1 MYTEVAEQ
9 LFNLIDNN
17 KDIRT
22 DFFDALAVQ
31 NPKSAL
37 KSWFDDNVNDNELQ
51 DLFRN
56 GQNKEGFLDWICSA
70 DGGRFFME
78 TVPEINDQNIK
89 YLPTRQKMSDE
100 QDRAIYQEI
109 EAEDSSIMNQRERI
123 RKSMEDGNYKSNDV
137 DNDDEIQM
145 ALDALESSE
154 DDELNVVFDIV
165 DGSFDNEDSDDES
178 DIGSD
183 EVNMVFDIIDGSED
197 DSSDEDFEDGFEDD
211 SSDEDFEDGSEDDGH
226 GYDEEEDVQHKKRI
240 YLDHH
245 VNKVVE
251 EIDKEEKID
260 RYVHKKY
267 YVMKKKELVSTENL
281 NKLEDELDAKNIS
294 YYDFGKNDTIAIKI
308 YTQNEVQLNRIFEKL
323 DFKARCVDI
332 AHYTDD
338 WYS

>member
-1 MYTEVAEQ
+1 MNTDYSEVAEQ
-9 LFNLIDNN
+9 IFNLIDND
-17 KDIRT
+17 KDIRN
-22 DFFDALAVQ
+22 DFFDAMAVQ
-31 NPKSAL
+31 DQKTAIE
-37 KSWFDDNVNDNELQ
+37 SWFNDNVNDNELQ
-51 DLFRN
+51 DLFKN
-56 GQNKEGFLDWICSA
+56 GQNKEGFLNWIC
-70 DGGRFFME
+70 GQPGNLFFMK

-89 YLPTRQKMSDE
+89 YLPTKQNMSDE
-100 QDRAIYQEI
+100 QDRDICQEI
-109 EAEDSSIMNQRERI
+109 ESEDSSIMNYREHI
-123 RKSMEDGNYKSNDV
+123 RKSMSDGEYKSDEI

-145 ALDALESSE
+145 AIDALDSSE
-154 DDELNVVFDIV
+154 DDDVNIVF
-165 DGSFDNEDSDDES
+165 N
-178 DIGSD
+178 
-183 EVNMVFDIIDGSED
+183 IIDGSED
-197 DSSDEDFEDGFEDD
+197 DSSDEDFD
-211 SSDEDFEDGSEDDGH
+211 DGSEDDGPE
-226 GYDEEEDVQHKKRI
+226 YDEEEDEDVQHKKRI

-267 YVMKKKELVSTENL
+267 YVMKKKELISTENL
-281 NKLEDELDAKNIS
+281 NRLEDELDSKNIS

>member
-1 MYTEVAEQ
+1 MNTDYSEVAEQ
-9 LFNLIDNN
+9 IFNLIDND
-17 KDIRT
+17 KDIRN
-22 DFFDALAVQ
+22 DFFDAMAVQ
-31 NPKSAL
+31 DQKTAIE
-37 KSWFDDNVNDNELQ
+37 SWFNDNVNDNELQ
-51 DLFRN
+51 DLFKN
-56 GQNKEGFLDWICSA
+56 GQNKEGFLNWIC
-70 DGGRFFME
+70 GQPGNLFFTK

-89 YLPTRQKMSDE
+89 YLPTKQNMSDE
-100 QDRAIYQEI
+100 QDRDICQEI
-109 EAEDSSIMNQRERI
+109 ESEDSSIMNYREHI
-123 RKSMEDGNYKSNDV
+123 RKSMSDGEYKSDEI

-145 ALDALESSE
+145 AIDALDSSE
-154 DDELNVVFDIV
+154 DDDVNIVF
-165 DGSFDNEDSDDES
+165 N
-178 DIGSD
+178 
-183 EVNMVFDIIDGSED
+183 IIDGSED
-197 DSSDEDFEDGFEDD
+197 DSSDEDFD
-211 SSDEDFEDGSEDDGH
+211 DGSEDDGH
-226 GYDEEEDVQHKKRI
+226 KYDEEEDEDIQHKKRI

-267 YVMKKKELVSTENL
+267 YVMKKKELISTENL
-281 NKLEDELDAKNIS
+281 NRLEDELDSKNIS

>member
-1 MYTEVAEQ
+1 MNTDYSEVAEQ
-9 LFNLIDNN
+9 IFNLIDND
-17 KDIRT
+17 KDIRN
-22 DFFDALAVQ
+22 DFFDAMAVQ
-31 NPKSAL
+31 DQKTAIE
-37 KSWFDDNVNDNELQ
+37 SWFNDNVNDNELQ
-51 DLFRN
+51 DLFKN
-56 GQNKEGFLDWICSA
+56 GQNKEGFLDWIC
-70 DGGRFFME
+70 GQPGNLFFMK

-89 YLPTRQKMSDE
+89 YLPTKQNMSDE
-100 QDRAIYQEI
+100 QDRDICQEI
-109 EAEDSSIMNQRERI
+109 ESEDSSIMNYREHI
-123 RKSMEDGNYKSNDV
+123 RKSMSDGEYKSDEI

-145 ALDALESSE
+145 AIDAMDSSE
-154 DDELNVVFDIV
+154 DDDVNIVF
-165 DGSFDNEDSDDES
+165 N
-178 DIGSD
+178 
-183 EVNMVFDIIDGSED
+183 IIDGSED
-197 DSSDEDFEDGFEDD
+197 DSSDEDFD
-211 SSDEDFEDGSEDDGH
+211 DGSEDDGH
-226 GYDEEEDVQHKKRI
+226 EYDGEEDEDVQHKKRI

-267 YVMKKKELVSTENL
+267 YVMKKKELISTENL
-281 NKLEDELDAKNIS
+281 NRLEDELDSKNIS

>member
-9 LFNLIDNN
+9 LFNLIDND
-17 KDIRT
+17 KDIRN

-31 NPKSAL
+31 NQKPAVR
-37 KSWFDDNVNDNELQ
+37 SWFNDNVNDNELQ
-51 DLFRN
+51 DLFKN
-56 GQNKEGFLDWICSA
+56 GQNKEGFLDWICS
-70 DGGRFFME
+70 DSGGRFFME

-89 YLPTRQKMSDE
+89 YLPTKQNMSDE
-100 QDRAIYQEI
+100 QDRDICQEI
-109 EAEDSSIMNQRERI
+109 ESEDSSIMNYREHI
-123 RKSMEDGNYKSNDV
+123 RKSMSNGEYKSDEI

-145 ALDALESSE
+145 AIDALDSSE
-154 DDELNVVFDIV
+154 DDDVNIVF
-165 DGSFDNEDSDDES
+165 N
-178 DIGSD
+178 
-183 EVNMVFDIIDGSED
+183 IIDGSED
-197 DSSDEDFEDGFEDD
+197 DSSDEDFD
-211 SSDEDFEDGSEDDGH
+211 DGSEDDGH
-226 GYDEEEDVQHKKRI
+226 EYDEEEDEDVQHKKRI

-267 YVMKKKELVSTENL
+267 YVMKKKELISTENL
-281 NKLEDELDAKNIS
+281 NRLEDELDSKNIS

>member
-1 MYTEVAEQ
+1 MNTDYSEVAEQ
-9 LFNLIDNN
+9 IFNLIDND
-17 KDIRT
+17 KDIRN
-22 DFFDALAVQ
+22 DFFDAMAVQ
-31 NPKSAL
+31 DQKTAIE
-37 KSWFDDNVNDNELQ
+37 SWFNDNVNDNELQ
-51 DLFRN
+51 DLFKN
-56 GQNKEGFLDWICSA
+56 GQNKEGFLNWIC
-70 DGGRFFME
+70 GQPGNLFFTK

-89 YLPTRQKMSDE
+89 YLPTKQNMSDE
-100 QDRAIYQEI
+100 QDRDIYQEI
-109 EAEDSSIMNQRERI
+109 ESEDSSIMNYREHI
-123 RKSMEDGNYKSNDV
+123 RKSMSDGEYKSDEI

-145 ALDALESSE
+145 AIDALDSSE
-154 DDELNVVFDIV
+154 DDDVNIVF
-165 DGSFDNEDSDDES
+165 N
-178 DIGSD
+178 
-183 EVNMVFDIIDGSED
+183 IIDGSED
-197 DSSDEDFEDGFEDD
+197 DSSDEDFD
-211 SSDEDFEDGSEDDGH
+211 DGSEDDGH
-226 GYDEEEDVQHKKRI
+226 KYDEEEDEDEDVQHKKRI

-267 YVMKKKELVSTENL
+267 YVMKKKELISTENL
-281 NKLEDELDAKNIS
+281 NRLEDELDSKNIS

>member
-1 MYTEVAEQ
+1 MNTDYSEVAEQ
-9 LFNLIDNN
+9 IFNLIDND
-17 KDIRT
+17 KDIRN
-22 DFFDALAVQ
+22 DFFDAMAVQ
-31 NPKSAL
+31 DQKTAIE
-37 KSWFDDNVNDNELQ
+37 SWFNDNVNDNELQ
-51 DLFRN
+51 DLFKN
-56 GQNKEGFLDWICSA
+56 GQNKEGFLNWIC
-70 DGGRFFME
+70 GQPGNLFFTK

-89 YLPTRQKMSDE
+89 YLPTKQNMSDE
-100 QDRAIYQEI
+100 QDRDICQEI
-109 EAEDSSIMNQRERI
+109 ESEDSSIMNYREHI
-123 RKSMEDGNYKSNDV
+123 RKSMSNGEYKSDEI

-145 ALDALESSE
+145 AIDALDSSE
-154 DDELNVVFDIV
+154 DDDVNIVF
-165 DGSFDNEDSDDES
+165 N
-178 DIGSD
+178 
-183 EVNMVFDIIDGSED
+183 IIDGSED
-197 DSSDEDFEDGFEDD
+197 DSSDEDFD
-211 SSDEDFEDGSEDDGH
+211 DGSEDDGH
-226 GYDEEEDVQHKKRI
+226 EYDEEEDEDVQHKKRI

-267 YVMKKKELVSTENL
+267 YVMKKKELISTENL
-281 NKLEDELDAKNIS
+281 NRLEDELDSKNIS

>member
-1 MYTEVAEQ
+1 MNTDYSEVAEQ
-9 LFNLIDNN
+9 IFNLIDND
-17 KDIRT
+17 KDIRN
-22 DFFDALAVQ
+22 DFFDAMAVQ
-31 NPKSAL
+31 DQKTAIE
-37 KSWFDDNVNDNELQ
+37 SWFNDNVNDNELQ
-51 DLFRN
+51 DLFKN
-56 GQNKEGFLDWICSA
+56 GQNKEGFLDWIC
-70 DGGRFFME
+70 GQPGNLFFMK

-89 YLPTRQKMSDE
+89 YLPTKLNMSDE
-100 QDRAIYQEI
+100 QDRDICQEI
-109 EAEDSSIMNQRERI
+109 ESEDSSIMNYREHI
-123 RKSMEDGNYKSNDV
+123 RKSMSNGEYKSDEI

-145 ALDALESSE
+145 AIDALDSSE
-154 DDELNVVFDIV
+154 DDDVNIVF
-165 DGSFDNEDSDDES
+165 N
-178 DIGSD
+178 
-183 EVNMVFDIIDGSED
+183 IIDGSED
-197 DSSDEDFEDGFEDD
+197 DSSDEDFD
-211 SSDEDFEDGSEDDGH
+211 DGSEDDGH
-226 GYDEEEDVQHKKRI
+226 KYDEEEDEDVQHKKRI

-267 YVMKKKELVSTENL
+267 YVMKKKELISTENL
-281 NKLEDELDAKNIS
+281 NRLEDELDSKNIS

>member
-1 MYTEVAEQ
+1 MNTDYSEVAEQ
-9 LFNLIDNN
+9 IFNLIDND
-17 KDIRT
+17 KDIRN
-22 DFFDALAVQ
+22 DFFDAMAVQ
-31 NPKSAL
+31 DQKTAIE
-37 KSWFDDNVNDNELQ
+37 SWFNDNVNDNELQ
-51 DLFRN
+51 DLFKN
-56 GQNKEGFLDWICSA
+56 GQNKEGFLDWIC
-70 DGGRFFME
+70 GQPGNLFFTK

-89 YLPTRQKMSDE
+89 YLPTKQNMSDE
-100 QDRAIYQEI
+100 QDRDICQEI
-109 EAEDSSIMNQRERI
+109 ESEDSSIMNYREHI
-123 RKSMEDGNYKSNDV
+123 RKSMSDGEYKSDEI

-145 ALDALESSE
+145 AIDALDSSE
-154 DDELNVVFDIV
+154 DDDVNIVF
-165 DGSFDNEDSDDES
+165 N
-178 DIGSD
+178 
-183 EVNMVFDIIDGSED
+183 IIDGSED
-197 DSSDEDFEDGFEDD
+197 DSSDEDFD
-211 SSDEDFEDGSEDDGH
+211 DGSEDDGH
-226 GYDEEEDVQHKKRI
+226 KYDEEEDEDVQHKKRI

-267 YVMKKKELVSTENL
+267 YVMKKKELISTENL
-281 NKLEDELDAKNIS
+281 NRLEDELDSKNIS

>member
-1 MYTEVAEQ
+1 MNTDYSEVAEQ
-9 LFNLIDNN
+9 IFNLIDND
-17 KDIRT
+17 KDIRN
-22 DFFDALAVQ
+22 DFFDAMAVQ
-31 NPKSAL
+31 DQKTAIE
-37 KSWFDDNVNDNELQ
+37 SWFNDNVNDNELQ
-51 DLFRN
+51 DLFKN
-56 GQNKEGFLDWICSA
+56 GQNKEGFLNWIC
-70 DGGRFFME
+70 GQPGNLFFMK

-89 YLPTRQKMSDE
+89 YLPTKQNMSDE
-100 QDRAIYQEI
+100 QDRDICQEI
-109 EAEDSSIMNQRERI
+109 ESEDSSIMNYREHI
-123 RKSMEDGNYKSNDV
+123 RKSMSDGEYKSDEI

-145 ALDALESSE
+145 AIDALDSSE
-154 DDELNVVFDIV
+154 DDDVNIVF
-165 DGSFDNEDSDDES
+165 N
-178 DIGSD
+178 
-183 EVNMVFDIIDGSED
+183 IIDGSED
-197 DSSDEDFEDGFEDD
+197 DSSDEDFD
-211 SSDEDFEDGSEDDGH
+211 DGSEDDGH
-226 GYDEEEDVQHKKRI
+226 KYDEDEDEDVQHKKRI

-267 YVMKKKELVSTENL
+267 YVMKKKELISTENL
-281 NKLEDELDAKNIS
+281 NRLEDELDSKNIS

>member
-1 MYTEVAEQ
+1 MNTDYSEVAEQ
-9 LFNLIDNN
+9 IFNLIDND
-17 KDIRT
+17 KDIRN
-22 DFFDALAVQ
+22 DFFDAMAVQ
-31 NPKSAL
+31 DQKTAIE
-37 KSWFDDNVNDNELQ
+37 SWFNDNVNDNELQ
-51 DLFRN
+51 DLFKN
-56 GQNKEGFLDWICSA
+56 GQNKEGFLNWIC
-70 DGGRFFME
+70 GQPGNLFFMK

-89 YLPTRQKMSDE
+89 YLPTKQNMSDE
-100 QDRAIYQEI
+100 QDRDICQEI
-109 EAEDSSIMNQRERI
+109 ESEDSSIMNYREHI
-123 RKSMEDGNYKSNDV
+123 RKSMADGEYKSDEI

-145 ALDALESSE
+145 AIDALDSSE
-154 DDELNVVFDIV
+154 DDDVNIVF
-165 DGSFDNEDSDDES
+165 N
-178 DIGSD
+178 
-183 EVNMVFDIIDGSED
+183 IIDGS
-197 DSSDEDFEDGFEDD
+197 EDD

-226 GYDEEEDVQHKKRI
+226 EYDEEEDEDVQHKKRI

-267 YVMKKKELVSTENL
+267 YVMKKKELISTENL
-281 NKLEDELDAKNIS
+281 NRLEDELDSKNIS

>member
-1 MYTEVAEQ
+1 MNTDYSEVAEQ
-9 LFNLIDNN
+9 IFNLIDND
-17 KDIRT
+17 KDIRN
-22 DFFDALAVQ
+22 DFFDAMAVQ
-31 NPKSAL
+31 DQKTAIE
-37 KSWFDDNVNDNELQ
+37 SWFNDNVNDNELQ
-51 DLFRN
+51 DLFKN
-56 GQNKEGFLDWICSA
+56 GQNKEGFLNWIC
-70 DGGRFFME
+70 GQPGNLFFMK

-89 YLPTRQKMSDE
+89 YLPTKQNMSDE
-100 QDRAIYQEI
+100 QDRDICQEI
-109 EAEDSSIMNQRERI
+109 ESEDSSIMNYREHI
-123 RKSMEDGNYKSNDV
+123 RKSMSDGEYKSDEI

-145 ALDALESSE
+145 AIDALDSSE
-154 DDELNVVFDIV
+154 DDDVNIVF
-165 DGSFDNEDSDDES
+165 N
-178 DIGSD
+178 
-183 EVNMVFDIIDGSED
+183 IIDGSED
-197 DSSDEDFEDGFEDD
+197 DSSDEDFD
-211 SSDEDFEDGSEDDGH
+211 DGSEDDGH
-226 GYDEEEDVQHKKRI
+226 EYDEEEDENVQHKKRI

-267 YVMKKKELVSTENL
+267 YVMKKKELISTENL
-281 NKLEDELDAKNIS
+281 NRLEDELDSKNIS

>member
-1 MYTEVAEQ
+1 MNTDYSEVAEQ
-9 LFNLIDNN
+9 IFNLIDND
-17 KDIRT
+17 KDIRN
-22 DFFDALAVQ
+22 DFFDAMAVQ
-31 NPKSAL
+31 DQKTAI
-37 KSWFDDNVNDNELQ
+37 KSWFNDNVNDNELQ
-51 DLFRN
+51 DLFKN
-56 GQNKEGFLDWICSA
+56 GQNKEGFLDWIC
-70 DGGRFFME
+70 GQPGNLFFMK

-89 YLPTRQKMSDE
+89 YLPTKQNMSDE
-100 QDRAIYQEI
+100 QDRDICQEI
-109 EAEDSSIMNQRERI
+109 ESEDSSIMNYREHI
-123 RKSMEDGNYKSNDV
+123 RKSMSDGEYKSDEI

-145 ALDALESSE
+145 AIDALDSSE
-154 DDELNVVFDIV
+154 DDDVNIVF
-165 DGSFDNEDSDDES
+165 N
-178 DIGSD
+178 
-183 EVNMVFDIIDGSED
+183 IIDGSED
-197 DSSDEDFEDGFEDD
+197 DSSDEDFD
-211 SSDEDFEDGSEDDGH
+211 DGSEDDGH
-226 GYDEEEDVQHKKRI
+226 EYDEEEDEDVQHKKRI

-267 YVMKKKELVSTENL
+267 YVMKKKELISTENL
-281 NKLEDELDAKNIS
+281 NRLEDELDSKNIS

>member
-1 MYTEVAEQ
+1 MNTDYSEVAEQ
-9 LFNLIDNN
+9 IFNLIDNN
-17 KDIRT
+17 KDIRN
-22 DFFDALAVQ
+22 DFFDAMAVQ
-31 NPKSAL
+31 DQKTAIE
-37 KSWFDDNVNDNELQ
+37 SWFNDNVNDNELQ
-51 DLFRN
+51 DLFKN
-56 GQNKEGFLDWICSA
+56 GQNKEGFLNWIC
-70 DGGRFFME
+70 GQPGNLFFTK

-89 YLPTRQKMSDE
+89 YLPTKQNMSDE
-100 QDRAIYQEI
+100 QDRDICQEI
-109 EAEDSSIMNQRERI
+109 ESEDSSIMNYREHI
-123 RKSMEDGNYKSNDV
+123 RKSMSDGEYKSDEI

-145 ALDALESSE
+145 AIDALDSSE
-154 DDELNVVFDIV
+154 DDDVNIVF
-165 DGSFDNEDSDDES
+165 N
-178 DIGSD
+178 
-183 EVNMVFDIIDGSED
+183 IIDGSED
-197 DSSDEDFEDGFEDD
+197 DSSDEDFD
-211 SSDEDFEDGSEDDGH
+211 DGSEDDGH
-226 GYDEEEDVQHKKRI
+226 EYDEEEEEDEDVQHKKRI

-267 YVMKKKELVSTENL
+267 YVMKKKELISTENL
-281 NKLEDELDAKNIS
+281 NRLEDELDSKNIS

>member
-1 MYTEVAEQ
+1 MNTDYSEVAEQ
-9 LFNLIDNN
+9 IFNLIDND
-17 KDIRT
+17 KDIRN
-22 DFFDALAVQ
+22 DFFDAMAVQ
-31 NPKSAL
+31 DQKTAIE
-37 KSWFDDNVNDNELQ
+37 SWFNDNVNDNELQ
-51 DLFRN
+51 DLFKN
-56 GQNKEGFLDWICSA
+56 GQNKEGFLNWIC
-70 DGGRFFME
+70 GQPGNLFFMK

-89 YLPTRQKMSDE
+89 YLPTKQNMSDE
-100 QDRAIYQEI
+100 QDRDICQEI
-109 EAEDSSIMNQRERI
+109 ESEDSSIMNYREHI
-123 RKSMEDGNYKSNDV
+123 RKSMSDGEYKSDEI

-145 ALDALESSE
+145 AIDALDSSE
-154 DDELNVVFDIV
+154 DDDVNIVF
-165 DGSFDNEDSDDES
+165 N
-178 DIGSD
+178 
-183 EVNMVFDIIDGSED
+183 IIDGSED
-197 DSSDEDFEDGFEDD
+197 DSSDEDFD
-211 SSDEDFEDGSEDDGH
+211 DGSEDDGH
-226 GYDEEEDVQHKKRI
+226 EYDEEEDEDVQHKKRI

-267 YVMKKKELVSTENL
+267 YVMKKKELISTENL
-281 NKLEDELDAKNIS
+281 YRLEDELDSKNIS

>member
-1 MYTEVAEQ
+1 MNTDYSEVAEQ
-9 LFNLIDNN
+9 IFNLIDND
-17 KDIRT
+17 KDIRN
-22 DFFDALAVQ
+22 DFFDARAVQ
-31 NPKSAL
+31 DQKTAIE
-37 KSWFDDNVNDNELQ
+37 SWFNDNVNDNELQ
-51 DLFRN
+51 DLFKN
-56 GQNKEGFLDWICSA
+56 GQNKEGFLNWIC
-70 DGGRFFME
+70 GQPGNLFFMK

-89 YLPTRQKMSDE
+89 YLPTKQNMSDE
-100 QDRAIYQEI
+100 QDRDICQEI
-109 EAEDSSIMNQRERI
+109 ESEDSSIMNYREHI
-123 RKSMEDGNYKSNDV
+123 RKSMSDGEYKSDEI

-145 ALDALESSE
+145 AIDALDSSE
-154 DDELNVVFDIV
+154 DDVNIVF
-165 DGSFDNEDSDDES
+165 N
-178 DIGSD
+178 
-183 EVNMVFDIIDGSED
+183 IIDGSED
-197 DSSDEDFEDGFEDD
+197 DSSDENFD
-211 SSDEDFEDGSEDDGH
+211 DGSEDDGH
-226 GYDEEEDVQHKKRI
+226 KYDEEEEEDEDVQHKKRI

-281 NKLEDELDAKNIS
+281 NRLEDELDSKNIS

-332 AHYTDD
+332 AHYTDN

>member
-1 MYTEVAEQ
+1 MNTDYSEVAEQ
-9 LFNLIDNN
+9 IFNLIDND
-17 KDIRT
+17 KDIRN
-22 DFFDALAVQ
+22 DFFDAMAVQ
-31 NPKSAL
+31 DQKTAIE
-37 KSWFDDNVNDNELQ
+37 SWFNDNVNDNELQ
-51 DLFRN
+51 DLFKN
-56 GQNKEGFLDWICSA
+56 GQNKEGFLDWIC
-70 DGGRFFME
+70 GQPGNLFFTK

-89 YLPTRQKMSDE
+89 YLPTKQNMSDE
-100 QDRAIYQEI
+100 QDRDICQEI
-109 EAEDSSIMNQRERI
+109 ESEDSSIMNYREHI
-123 RKSMEDGNYKSNDV
+123 RKSMSDGEYKSDEI

-145 ALDALESSE
+145 AIDALDSSE
-154 DDELNVVFDIV
+154 DDDVNIVF
-165 DGSFDNEDSDDES
+165 N
-178 DIGSD
+178 
-183 EVNMVFDIIDGSED
+183 IIDGSED
-197 DSSDEDFEDGFEDD
+197 DSSDEDFD
-211 SSDEDFEDGSEDDGH
+211 DGSEDDGH
-226 GYDEEEDVQHKKRI
+226 KYDEEEDEEEDEDVQHKKRI

-267 YVMKKKELVSTENL
+267 YVMKKKELISTENL
-281 NKLEDELDAKNIS
+281 NRLEDELDSKNIS

>member
-1 MYTEVAEQ
+1 MNTDYSEVAEQ
-9 LFNLIDNN
+9 IFNLIDND
-17 KDIRT
+17 KDIRN
-22 DFFDALAVQ
+22 DFFDAMAVQ
-31 NPKSAL
+31 DQKTAIE
-37 KSWFDDNVNDNELQ
+37 SWFNDNVNDNELQ
-51 DLFRN
+51 DLFKN
-56 GQNKEGFLDWICSA
+56 GQNKEGFLDWIC
-70 DGGRFFME
+70 GQPGNLFFMK

-89 YLPTRQKMSDE
+89 YLPTKQNMSDE
-100 QDRAIYQEI
+100 QDRDICQEI
-109 EAEDSSIMNQRERI
+109 ESEDSSIMNYREHI
-123 RKSMEDGNYKSNDV
+123 RKSMSDGEYKSDEI

-145 ALDALESSE
+145 AIDALDSSE
-154 DDELNVVFDIV
+154 DDDVNIVF
-165 DGSFDNEDSDDES
+165 N
-178 DIGSD
+178 
-183 EVNMVFDIIDGSED
+183 IIDGSED
-197 DSSDEDFEDGFEDD
+197 DSSDEDFD
-211 SSDEDFEDGSEDDGH
+211 DGSEDDGH
-226 GYDEEEDVQHKKRI
+226 EYDGEEDEDVQHKKRI

-267 YVMKKKELVSTENL
+267 YVMKKKELISTENL
-281 NKLEDELDAKNIS
+281 NRLEDELDSKNIS

>member
-1 MYTEVAEQ
+1 MNTDYSEVAEQ
-9 LFNLIDNN
+9 IFNLIDND
-17 KDIRT
+17 KDIRN
-22 DFFDALAVQ
+22 DFFDAMAVQ
-31 NPKSAL
+31 DQKTAIE
-37 KSWFDDNVNDNELQ
+37 SWFNDNVNDNELQ
-51 DLFRN
+51 DLFKN
-56 GQNKEGFLDWICSA
+56 GQNKEGFLDWIC
-70 DGGRFFME
+70 GQPGNLFFTK

-89 YLPTRQKMSDE
+89 YLPTKQNMSDE
-100 QDRAIYQEI
+100 QDRDICQEI
-109 EAEDSSIMNQRERI
+109 ESEDSSIMNYREHI
-123 RKSMEDGNYKSNDV
+123 RKSMSDGEYKSDEI

-145 ALDALESSE
+145 AIDALDSSE
-154 DDELNVVFDIV
+154 DDDVNIVF
-165 DGSFDNEDSDDES
+165 N
-178 DIGSD
+178 
-183 EVNMVFDIIDGSED
+183 IIDGS
-197 DSSDEDFEDGFEDD
+197 EDD

-226 GYDEEEDVQHKKRI
+226 EYDEEEDEDVQHKKRI

-267 YVMKKKELVSTENL
+267 YVMKKKELISTENL
-281 NKLEDELDAKNIS
+281 NRLEDELDSKNIS

>member
-1 MYTEVAEQ
+1 MNTDYSEVAEQ
-9 LFNLIDNN
+9 IFNLIDND
-17 KDIRT
+17 KDIRN
-22 DFFDALAVQ
+22 DFFDAMAVQ
-31 NPKSAL
+31 DQKTAIE
-37 KSWFDDNVNDNELQ
+37 SWFNDNVNDNELQ
-51 DLFRN
+51 DLFKNR
-56 GQNKEGFLDWICSA
+56 QNKEGFLNWIC
-70 DGGRFFME
+70 GQPGNLFFTK

-89 YLPTRQKMSDE
+89 YLPTKQNMSDE
-100 QDRAIYQEI
+100 QDRDICQEI
-109 EAEDSSIMNQRERI
+109 ESEDSSIMNYREHI
-123 RKSMEDGNYKSNDV
+123 RKSMSDGEYKSDEI

-145 ALDALESSE
+145 AIDALDSSE
-154 DDELNVVFDIV
+154 DDDVNVVF
-165 DGSFDNEDSDDES
+165 N
-178 DIGSD
+178 
-183 EVNMVFDIIDGSED
+183 IIDGSED
-197 DSSDEDFEDGFEDD
+197 DSSDEDFD
-211 SSDEDFEDGSEDDGH
+211 DGSEDDGH
-226 GYDEEEDVQHKKRI
+226 EYDEDVQHKKRI

-267 YVMKKKELVSTENL
+267 YVMKKKELISTENL
-281 NKLEDELDAKNIS
+281 NRLEDELDSKNIS

>member
-1 MYTEVAEQ
+1 MNTDYSEVAEQ
-9 LFNLIDNN
+9 IFNLIDND
-17 KDIRT
+17 KDIRN
-22 DFFDALAVQ
+22 DFFDAMAVQ
-31 NPKSAL
+31 DQKTAIE
-37 KSWFDDNVNDNELQ
+37 SWFNDNVNDNELQ
-51 DLFRN
+51 DLFKN
-56 GQNKEGFLDWICSA
+56 GQNKEGFLNWIC
-70 DGGRFFME
+70 GQPGNLFFMK

-89 YLPTRQKMSDE
+89 YLPTKQNMSDE
-100 QDRAIYQEI
+100 QDRDICQEI
-109 EAEDSSIMNQRERI
+109 ESEDSSIMNYREHI
-123 RKSMEDGNYKSNDV
+123 RKSMSDGEYKSDEI

-145 ALDALESSE
+145 AIDALDSSE
-154 DDELNVVFDIV
+154 DDDVNIVF
-165 DGSFDNEDSDDES
+165 N
-178 DIGSD
+178 
-183 EVNMVFDIIDGSED
+183 IIDGS
-197 DSSDEDFEDGFEDD
+197 EDD

-226 GYDEEEDVQHKKRI
+226 EYDEEEDEDVQHKKRI

-267 YVMKKKELVSTENL
+267 YVMKKKELISTENL
-281 NKLEDELDAKNIS
+281 NRLEDELDSKNIS

>member
-1 MYTEVAEQ
+1 MNTDYSEVAEQ
-9 LFNLIDNN
+9 IFNLIDND
-17 KDIRT
+17 KDIRN
-22 DFFDALAVQ
+22 DFFDAMAVQ
-31 NPKSAL
+31 DQKTAIE
-37 KSWFDDNVNDNELQ
+37 SWFNDNVNDNELQ
-51 DLFRN
+51 DLFKN
-56 GQNKEGFLDWICSA
+56 GQNKEGFLDWIC
-70 DGGRFFME
+70 GQPGNLFFTK

-89 YLPTRQKMSDE
+89 YLPTKQNMSDE
-100 QDRAIYQEI
+100 QDRDICQEI
-109 EAEDSSIMNQRERI
+109 ESEDSSIMNYREHI
-123 RKSMEDGNYKSNDV
+123 RKSMADGEYKSDEI

-145 ALDALESSE
+145 AIDALDSSE
-154 DDELNVVFDIV
+154 DDDVNIVF
-165 DGSFDNEDSDDES
+165 N
-178 DIGSD
+178 
-183 EVNMVFDIIDGSED
+183 IIDGS
-197 DSSDEDFEDGFEDD
+197 EDD

-226 GYDEEEDVQHKKRI
+226 EYDEEEDEDVQHKKRI

-267 YVMKKKELVSTENL
+267 YVMKKKELISTENL
-281 NKLEDELDAKNIS
+281 NRLEDELDSKNIS